1 MKVENILANGRIN
14 AMLLDVTTQEI
25 FKNPFQKWL
34 TDDIFVGH
42 FSVPPFSYP
51 WNILYFSERILNM
64 IKPQQVQVYQHINA
78 ISMVGHIKNVHIRAV
93 TIRQNVT
100 SVLSSIFEVILVN
113 DLTNVTNVNT
123 LQSLPVIWRSTIEP
137 TRAKNHSNVHI
148 VTMHAEQGEILITI
162 SRIVIHLDQL
172 KPIKINTGRFPFF
185 QSSNSPIE

>member
-1 MKVENILANGRIN
+1 MKVVNILENALIN
-14 AMLLDVTTQEI
+14 VMLLDVTTQDMFWI
-25 FKNPFQKWL
+25 QRFLDAAKPKSDWRCVFRHDKN
-34 TDDIFVGH
+34 
-42 FSVPPFSYP
+42 FSLPPFWYS
-51 WNILYFSERILNM
+51 LILNV
-64 IKPQQVQVYQHINA
+64 IKPQQVQVYQLINV
-78 ISMVGHIKNVHIRAV
+78 ISMVGHIKNVHIRVV